1 MDLKGNG
8 TLKKPPP
15 YGIQMYKGYKNV
27 ALTRKTANFVTHH
40 PIAKDFREWLADTLI
55 PDESYYATLARI
67 HQLDPD
73 QQKVQMQDEVMAVW
87 LGNLEFDE
95 RNQTSELDYFFDPT
109 QPFVVLIRIPVP
121 SEGILDGISIKFL
134 QRST

>member
-73 QQKVQMQDEVMAVW
+73 QQKVQMQDEVMTVW

-95 RNQTSELDYFFDPT
+95 RNQTSKLDYCFDPT
-109 QPFVVLIRIPVP
+109 LQVLIRIPVP

>member
-95 RNQTSELDYFFDPT
+95 RNQTSELDYFLI
-109 QPFVVLIRIPVP
+109 QPNP
-121 SEGILDGISIKFL
+121 S
-134 QRST
+134 

>member
-73 QQKVQMQDEVMAVW
+73 QQKVQMQDEVMSVW

-95 RNQTSELDYFFDPT
+95 RNPTSKFDYFLI
-109 QPFVVLIRIPVP
+109 QPSVVLIRIPVP
-121 SEGILDGISIKFL
+121 SEGILDGISIEV
-134 QRST
+134 

>member
-95 RNQTSELDYFFDPT
+95 IRLC
-109 QPFVVLIRIPVP
+109 PFALAPPEPPLSTALPPYSSGFLRRPQKIDEISQLI
-121 SEGILDGISIKFL
+121 
-134 QRST
+134 

>member
-87 LGNLEFDE
+87 LGIWNLMKGSAVDSFSNPE
-95 RNQTSELDYFFDPT
+95 
-109 QPFVVLIRIPVP
+109 VLAVIPK
-121 SEGILDGISIKFL
+121 L
-134 QRST
+134 R